1 MGTGEERCGRGQ
13 RGLEGTRGDRIKGA
27 GTSDR
32 DRWGISMTGEEGTGL

>member
-13 RGLEGTRGDRIKGA
+13 RGTEGTRGDRIKGG

-32 DRWGISMTGEEGTGL
+32 DR

>member
-27 GTSDR
+27 GTSDT
-32 DRWGISMTGEEGTGL
+32 DRWGVSMTGEEGTGL